1 MSLLIII
8 IYLLVLVCLYYVEL
22 GGNKKQEE
30 KDWSYSWQPG
40 LWWCSILVSRGRYCL
55 FVCHDCYKYLTH
67 LLADTR
73 QQSGLFNPN
82 IPTSSAQVEK
92 SGEELIPPA
101 SSG

>member
-1 MSLLIII
+1 M
-8 IYLLVLVCLYYVEL
+8 
-22 GGNKKQEE
+22 
-30 KDWSYSWQPG
+30 
-40 LWWCSILVSRGRYCL
+40 SRGRYCL

-101 SSG
+101 SSENLGLKKNKNAVKNTFKQSYCAASDQVINFYN